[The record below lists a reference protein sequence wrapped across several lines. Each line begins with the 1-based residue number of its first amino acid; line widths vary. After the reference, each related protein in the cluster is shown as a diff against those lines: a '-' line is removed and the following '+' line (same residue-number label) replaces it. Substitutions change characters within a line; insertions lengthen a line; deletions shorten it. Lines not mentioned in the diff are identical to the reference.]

1 MEKKAIEHF
10 IDTGIKLKVEYQQNL
25 RKLKTSGIADLSGD
39 MPASMHEWMSNIK
52 IYAKRNLTNHPLYED
67 INLVLFHN
75 KNRLKDYDKMMGLL
89 KALSLDISSSINSG
103 DAQNPIQPLNDTF
116 ETKTILNKLP
126 KNSRNLLKEIVES
139 ENPTRM
145 ICEQFEKCSF
155 QEDEVLRSL
164 LRELEDKEYIKIPLW
179 ADDVP
184 DYIQINNSARI
195 YFEKEEEYTLMVEVT
210 NSGRKL
216 KEYDVFISHANADKS
231 DYVDELFSVI
241 KKLGVKIFYDSDILS
256 WGDNWKETILKG
268 TEQSEFAIV
277 VISESF
283 FGRDW
288 TERELSE
295 FLQRQN
301 KKKQK
306 IVLPLLHNIT
316 FEQLKVKYP
325 SLQYI
330 QGIRS
335 DEYSLEEISIL
346 LAKEI
351 IKRYK
356 E

>member
-1 MEKKAIEHF
+1 MENKIIEQF
-10 IDTGIKLKVEYQQNL
+10 INTGIKLKEEYQQNIN
-25 RKLKTSGIADLSGD
+25 KLSAGGIADLSGD
-39 MPASMHEWMSNIK
+39 MPSSMHEWMSNIK
-52 IYAKRNLTNHPLYED
+52 IYAKRNLTSHPLYED

-75 KNRLKDYDKMMGLL
+75 KNRIKDYEKMMGLL
-89 KALSLDISSSINSG
+89 KSLSQDITSSNSG
-103 DAQNPIQPLNDTF
+103 GVAENHRHPLGDIF
-116 ETKTILNKLP
+116 EKSTIPNSLP
-126 KNSRNLLKEIVES
+126 RNSRNLLKEIVES
-139 ENPTRM
+139 ENPTQM
-145 ICEQFEKCSF
+145 VCEQFEKCSS

-164 LRELEDKEYIKIPLW
+164 LRELADKGFIKIPLW
-179 ADDVP
+179 ADNVP
-184 DYIQINNSARI
+184 YHIQINNSART
-195 YFEKEEEYTLMVEVT
+195 YFEQEEEYTLMVEAN

-216 KEYDVFISHANADKS
+216 KDYDVFISHANTDKS
-231 DYVDELFSVI
+231 DYVDELYSAI
-241 KKLGVKIFYDSDILS
+241 KKLGINIFYDSDVLS

-277 VISESF
+277 VISKSF

-301 KKKQK
+301 KMNQK

-316 FEQLKVKYP
+316 FEQLNVEYP

-330 QGIRS
+330 QSIRS
-335 DEYSLEEISIL
+335 DKYSLEQISIL
-346 LAKEI
+346 LAKEL

>member
-1 MEKKAIEHF
+1 MEKKALAHF
-10 IDTGIKLKVEYQQNL
+10 IDTGIKLKEEYQQNL
-25 RKLKTSGIADLSGD
+25 RKLSTSGISDLSGD

-52 IYAKRNLTNHPLYED
+52 IYTKRNLTNHPLYED

-75 KNRLKDYDKMMGLL
+75 KNRMKDYDKMMGLL
-89 KALSLDISSSINSG
+89 KSLSQDITSSNISDVAENHRQPFG
-103 DAQNPIQPLNDTF
+103 DIF
-116 ETKTILNKLP
+116 KKSTIPNILP
-126 KNSRNLLKEIVES
+126 NNSRNLLKEIVES
-139 ENPTRM
+139 ENPTQI
-145 ICEQFEKCSF
+145 ICERFEKCSA

-164 LRELEDKEYIKIPLW
+164 LRELTDKEYIKTPLW
-179 ADDVP
+179 ADNVP
-184 DYIQINNSARI
+184 YYIQINNSART
-195 YFEKEEEYTLMVEVT
+195 YFEQEEEYTLMVEAN

-216 KEYDVFISHANADKS
+216 KEYDVFISHANTDKS
-231 DYVDELFSVI
+231 DYVDELYSSL
-241 KKLGVKIFYDSDILS
+241 KKLGINIFYDSDVLS
-256 WGDNWKETILKG
+256 WGDNWKETIFKG

-301 KKKQK
+301 KMKQK

-316 FEQLKVKYP
+316 YEQLKVEYP

-330 QGIRS
+330 QSIKS
-335 DEYSLEEISIL
+335 DKYSLEQISIL
-346 LAKEI
+346 LAKEL